1 MSRFRAQ
8 PRQGQLERLKRIY
21 AYVIRTKMMQ
31 PGLEQQNLIVLT
43 YLIKI
48 LIGLILF
55 MVMYKKLYQMTFQ
68 ILWVN
73 L

>member
-1 MSRFRAQ
+1 
-8 PRQGQLERLKRIY
+8 
-21 AYVIRTKMMQ
+21 MQ
-31 PGLEQQNLIVLT
+31 PGLEQQNLIILT

-55 MVMYKKLYQMTFQ
+55 MVMYRKLYQMTFQ

-73 L
+73 LQQLLLQWMQT